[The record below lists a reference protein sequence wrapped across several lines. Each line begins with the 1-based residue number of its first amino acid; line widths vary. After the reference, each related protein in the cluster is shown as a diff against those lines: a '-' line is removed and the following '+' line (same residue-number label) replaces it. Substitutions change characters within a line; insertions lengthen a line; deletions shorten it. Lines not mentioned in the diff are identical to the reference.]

1 MSNSPTQRDVEAE
14 PIGAFLKDARSAPNA
29 PGRQSALLFERG
41 TLEVRYY
48 APKGVDPQTPHD
60 RDEAYVVIS
69 GNGDYRLGGRVV
81 PFGPGDLLFAPAG
94 AEHRFERFTD
104 DFATWVLFY
113 GPTGGEDPTTP

>member
-1 MSNSPTQRDVEAE
+1 MRRNVESE
-14 PIGAFLKDARSAPNA
+14 PIGAFLKDARSAPNS
-29 PGRQSALLFERG
+29 PGRQSALLLERG

-48 APKGVDPQTPHD
+48 APKGIDAQTPHD

-69 GNGDYRLGGRVV
+69 GSGDYRLGSRTV

-113 GPTGGEDPTTP
+113 GPTGGELPERP